1 MLQTMSTA
9 ALWAAQQLDNGE
21 VYSIPDGAKSK
32 SNTVSRPLSQ
42 LTLILLVLPQL
53 LKSHL

>member
-21 VYSIPDGAKSK
+21 VYSIPEGAKSK